1 MGDVRVNR
9 SAAVGLGL
17 VLSVIAMA
25 VGVGME
31 VGLGWG
37 LLVGGGLAWVVL
49 VFIVDVG
56 EDDIPG
62 GDT

>member
-17 VLSVIAMA
+17 VLAVVAMA

-37 LLVGGGLAWVVL
+37 LLVGGGLFWVVL

-56 EDDIPG
+56 DDDLPG

>member
-9 SAAVGLGL
+9 SAAVGIGL

-31 VGLGWG
+31 AGVGWG

-56 EDDIPG
+56 DDDLPG
-62 GDT
+62 GDA